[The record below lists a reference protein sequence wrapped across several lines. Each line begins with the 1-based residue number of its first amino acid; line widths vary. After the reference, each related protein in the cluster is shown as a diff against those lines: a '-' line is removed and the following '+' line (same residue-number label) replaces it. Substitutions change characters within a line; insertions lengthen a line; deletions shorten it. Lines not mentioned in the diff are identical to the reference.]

1 MKQSL
6 LSKTL
11 SLSLLFAMVLSFASC
26 GQTDEIQM
34 IITEQSSKS
43 DMTAEDPDVTTIN
56 FAVANYC
63 YVEDKNLKLFNEE
76 LKKDGHKY
84 RLQLKQFDDDG
95 ENGEYYKVIENELR
109 SGNVDVAYLGGNDGS
124 SEFIGLFN
132 SGALLD
138 LDEIITTEKGKE
150 LYEAFPKAWW
160 ERVRFNG
167 HTYSIPSPTPVTG
180 GLFAA
185 FNKDYLS
192 DEVIENWDGSLEGIY
207 EIVKNSKWD
216 YDVPRF
222 QYLTSYYLFE
232 NMLGCDI
239 QDGLLYDYD
248 TMKIENPLES
258 EKLINYIKLLNQM
271 KNEGLMPK
279 SVSYAGNT
287 AYITEKENLESGK
300 FLVVLSDSEP
310 EDYLLKSNISIKQVP
325 RYLPSQIADSIGIS
339 KNTDKLD
346 AVIDFLGILY
356 GEEKYGNLL
365 LYGKQDVDYKLKDG
379 YVADVDGTER
389 ERFYNYFTKSC
400 LNLFI
405 NTHPVKG
412 EGFVIN
418 RKEEYF
424 SYFDSAKVSPFA
436 GFHPISDKR
445 TVISQDFDDFMD
457 SITAT
462 NLDEIVKKYKEKLK
476 NDGMDEYLSSARK
489 QWEEYNK

>member
-1 MKQSL
+1 MKLILRKLVSTAL
-6 LSKTL
+6 ITTIALS
-11 SLSLLFAMVLSFASC
+11 VASC

-43 DMTAEDPDVTTIN
+43 DMTAENPDVTTIN
-56 FAVANYC
+56 FAVSYYC
-63 YVEDKNLKLFNEE
+63 HVEDKNLKLFNEE

-84 RLQLKQFDDDG
+84 RLQLKQFDDDA
-95 ENGEYYKVIENELR
+95 ENGEYFKVIENELKN
-109 SGNVDVAYLGGNDGS
+109 GNVDVAFLGYDDRS

-167 HTYSIPSPTPVTG
+167 HTYSIPNPTPVTG
-180 GLFAA
+180 ELFVA

-216 YDVPRF
+216 YDAPRF
-222 QYLTSYYLFE
+222 QYLLTYCAFE
-232 NMLGCDI
+232 NMIRCDI
-239 QDGLLYDYD
+239 KYGLLYDYD

-279 SVSYAGNT
+279 SVSYAGNA
-287 AYITEKENLESGK
+287 AYITEEENLESGK
-300 FLVVLSDSEP
+300 FLVVLAQSGLEEYKFKD
-310 EDYLLKSNISIKQVP
+310 NICIKQVP
-325 RYLPSQIADSIGIS
+325 RYLPSQIAASIGIS

-365 LYGKQDVDYKLKDG
+365 LYGKQDEDYMLKDG
-379 YVADVDGTER
+379 YVADVDGAER
-389 ERFYNYFTKSC
+389 EMFYNHFTKSN

-405 NTHPVKG
+405 NTHPDRG
-412 EGFVIN
+412 EGFVTN

-424 SYFDSAKVSPFA
+424 SYFDSVKVSPFA
-436 GFHPISDKR
+436 GFYPISDKSG
-445 TVISQDFDDFMD
+445 VISQDFDNFMD

-476 NDGMDEYLSSARK
+476 NDGMDEYLSSARR
-489 QWEEYNK
+489 QWEEFNK